1 MIHHKSIQVKNT
13 PIKSRP
19 SPAAALGL
27 RPSSAPK
34 GADHRSPPPL
44 GPTLICYVAVRCLS
58 RRYLLPL
65 RVTWHRRL
73 LTQSS
78 AASASSLSR
87 RRETSDA
94 NSCMLRPSPSGVRMC
109 MSSLRPA
116 SLLRPAASCITFY
129 LKVLMDF
136 EDDDGGEPVSVR
148 GGVGKK
154 RMFQINEL
162 LLSYFCH
169 DQVHTFVASET
180 RKSSAHIGEFSASSQ
195 RGRGQY

>member
-13 PIKSRP
+13 PIPSRS

-27 RPSSAPK
+27 RPSSTPK

-44 GPTLICYVAVRCLS
+44 GPTFICYVAVRCLS

-116 SLLRPAASCITFY
+116 SCVKEICLQQLLASRSTSKCSWI
-129 LKVLMDF
+129 
-136 EDDDGGEPVSVR
+136 S
-148 GGVGKK
+148 
-154 RMFQINEL
+154 RMTMVENLFP
-162 LLSYFCH
+162 
-169 DQVHTFVASET
+169 
-180 RKSSAHIGEFSASSQ
+180 
-195 RGRGQY
+195 